1 MLKNFSYDRQWILP
15 RGSRSINFYLA
26 ATASLVALSIV
37 LTRYFSVLLFGNAM
51 RLSIG
56 TLPIVVAGFTLGPV
70 FGGITGLLADILG
83 QVIRSMG
90 APHYGILLNN
100 VLYGVI
106 PGLMVFVWHKLD
118 RKIIS
123 ITVIIQIVLLSAVL
137 QTRWSIDFAH
147 IPYTLM
153 FIKRLPGIMF
163 NGVALLVCSNLLLP
177 AMQKIQAIVAGQL
190 KRTE

>member
-1 MLKNFSYDRQWILP
+1 
-15 RGSRSINFYLA
+15 
-26 ATASLVALSIV
+26 
-37 LTRYFSVLLFGNAM
+37 
-51 RLSIG
+51 
-56 TLPIVVAGFTLGPV
+56 
-70 FGGITGLLADILG
+70 
-83 QVIRSMG
+83 MG

-153 FIKRLPGIMF
+153 FIKRLPGIVF